1 MEENKVEQDIP
12 QVIDPSKD
20 PGNYLVQIKVGDQ
33 VIKQVV
39 AMKATIS
46 IISLGDQSFAADIK

>member
-1 MEENKVEQDIP
+1 MEKNKIEQDIP
-12 QVIDPSKD
+12 MGIDPGKD
-20 PGNYLVQIKVGDQ
+20 VGNYLVQIKVGDQ